1 MTSDLDWPTTA
12 GVLRPKPFVIHTA
25 EGPNVSLVYQ
35 DVDINL
41 VVWNLLPGQETD
53 SHKHPENAHTFIILT
68 GKGEYIREHNS
79 PVSISAGDFVII
91 PRDTV
96 HLIRNT
102 GSEAMSYLA
111 VSSVG
116 PHGYHRA

>member
-1 MTSDLDWPTTA
+1 MTDLDWPTEA
-12 GVLRPKPFVIHTA
+12 GVQRPEPYQIHRDDGA
-25 EGPNVSLVYQ
+25 NVSLVYQ
-35 DVDINL
+35 DQDINV

-68 GKGEYIREHNS
+68 GSGEYFREQD
-79 PVSISAGDFVII
+79 PAVAIKAGDFVII
-91 PRDTV
+91 PRETV

-102 GSEAMSYLA
+102 GSAPMSYLA

-116 PHGYHRA
+116 PHGYSRA